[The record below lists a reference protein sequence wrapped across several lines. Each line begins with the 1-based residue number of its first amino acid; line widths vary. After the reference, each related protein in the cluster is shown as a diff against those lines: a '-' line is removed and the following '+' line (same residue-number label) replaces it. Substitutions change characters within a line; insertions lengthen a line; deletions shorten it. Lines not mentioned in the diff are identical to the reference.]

1 MESNR
6 RRLPRSVVVLALLAA
21 LAGSFSVWRDANPDE
36 WLRVRVIAAL
46 TASDV
51 WAMGTEVKV
60 VRGTTVRLQGFVHYE
75 EDRARLVALA
85 QAVPGVHRVR
95 EKLYVTA
102 WPEREPAAD
111 PARVAYIGGAA
122 N

>member
-1 MESNR
+1 M
-6 RRLPRSVVVLALLAA
+6 
-21 LAGSFSVWRDANPDE
+21 
-36 WLRVRVIAAL
+36 IAAL

-60 VRGTTVRLQGFVHYE
+60 VRGTTVRLQGFVHRE
-75 EDRARLVALA
+75 EDRARLVELA
-85 QAVPGVHRVR
+85 QAVPGVLRVR

-102 WPEREPAAD
+102 WPERERVVD
-111 PARVAYIGGAA
+111 PTQVAFVAGAA